1 MKQMKILPKENKGFI
16 LLPIILTLTVLAA
29 VALLISREGVINTG
43 SVVREHQPEN
53 IRYIADAALAIGQ
66 KELAL
71 DTDCSAFS
79 VTGSGT
85 FNGHSYTASVN
96 PTNGS
101 PVTLDVNVDQ
111 DGVTKQF
118 SRQITMY
125 NNTGA
130 DHLTNASQDSHI
142 RSTNLTTNYNSGSE
156 ADKLHVK
163 HGSSL
168 LFPERTSFL
177 QFDLQG
183 FIDLG
188 ISSSDIQSATME
200 LHSGGSAQVNTVAT
214 KLYRVIED
222 WNEDQVTYL
231 KRLTGVDWSIPYIDL
246 SPSAQ
251 TTVDENVIG
260 WKTWE
265 ITTLVKEWLDG
276 THTNHGVALFGEYNN
291 SNNIEFMSQNDPDT
305 AKRPTLRITYSSNGV
320 ECP

>member
-1 MKQMKILPKENKGFI
+1 MKQMKTQSKENKGFI
-16 LLPIILTLTVLAA
+16 LLPIILTLAVLAA

-43 SVVREHQPEN
+43 SVIREHQPEN

-125 NNTGA
+125 TYIGV
-130 DHLTNASQDSHI
+130 DHLTNASQDTHI
-142 RSTNLTTNYNSGSE
+142 RSTNNSTNYNSGSE

-163 HGSSL
+163 YGTGF
-168 LFPERTSFL
+168 FPDRMSFL

-188 ISSSDIQSATME
+188 ISTTDIQSATME
-200 LHSGGSAQVNTVAT
+200 LHSGGSAQVNTVDT
-214 KLYRVIED
+214 KVRRVTAN
-222 WNEDQVTYL
+222 WNEDQATYL
-231 KRLTGVDWSIPYIDL
+231 ERLTGVSWSLFDVSL
-246 SPSAQ
+246 TNSAQ

-265 ITTLVKEWLDG
+265 ITTLVKDWLDG
-276 THTNHGVALFGEYNN
+276 TYTNYGVALLGEKNN
-291 SNNIEFMSQNDPDT
+291 SNNIEFISQNDPDT
-305 AKRPTLRITYSSNGV
+305 AKRPTLRITYNSNAVG
-320 ECP
+320 CP